1 MTPFRNSSAA
11 TPSRSSIVWW
21 IVLALAVVLYYFR
34 FRIGAAGPDGM
45 TAVYLMSADASVGAC
60 LMKGERLATCATA
73 FPYPPLFAL
82 LAVPFTFLPL
92 WAKNLAWYGVL
103 LGATYGC
110 FRICETLTT
119 RAFGVTRNELAWLRA
134 FSIVL
139 TLKFVL
145 SVFENHAYDV
155 VVFFFILV
163 GLYGLSENRTF
174 TAASGL
180 AAAVALKATPLL
192 MLLYAPWLRK
202 WKVFALAV
210 GLCALL
216 SLLPDL
222 LFTANYPGHGFLWT
236 WVVDVAVGGLLEKS
250 PEAYGP
256 LVWSVDFPN
265 LFLNQSLKSSVY
277 GIVHERLGADFATH
291 ARTILIAVYL
301 VYGLA
306 ALAVF
311 LLSAKVQ
318 GGLLWGASVILIS
331 MLLLSPVSSKSH
343 FVVLLLPHM
352 AIVAY
357 LIKHREAWRAVL
369 PLLCASFALNTL
381 TSRMFMGRELSNQM
395 MSLGCI
401 TLGTL
406 LLLATVAVIVLRSR
420 EAAQAAP
427 G

>member
-1 MTPFRNSSAA
+1 MMPFRDSSVA
-11 TPSRSSIVWW
+11 TPSRASIVWW
-21 IVLALAVVLYYFR
+21 IVLGLAVVLYYFR
-34 FRIGAAGPDGM
+34 FRIGAAGPEGI
-45 TAVYLMSADASVGAC
+45 TAMYLMSTDASAGAC
-60 LMKGERLATCATA
+60 LMRGERLATCAAA

-82 LAVPFTFLPL
+82 LAVPFTFLPM
-92 WAKNLAWYGVL
+92 WAKNLVWYGVL
-103 LGATYGC
+103 VGATYGC

-119 RAFGVTRNELAWLRA
+119 RAFGVTRNELAWLRG

-155 VVFFFILV
+155 VVFFFILI
-163 GLYGLSENRTF
+163 GLYGLWENKTF

-192 MLLYAPWLRK
+192 MLLYALWLRK
-202 WKVFALAV
+202 WKVFALAA
-210 GLCALL
+210 GLCVIL

-236 WVVDVAVGGLLEKS
+236 WVVDVAVGGLLGTS

-256 LVWSVDFPN
+256 LMSNVN
-265 LFLNQSLKSSVY
+265 FLNQSLKGFVF

-291 ARTILIAVYL
+291 ARMILYAVYV

-306 ALAVF
+306 VLAV
-311 LLSAKVQ
+311 LVLSAKVE
-318 GGLLWGASVILIS
+318 GALLWGASVILIS
-331 MLLLSPVSSKSH
+331 MVLLSPVSSKSH

-357 LIKHREAWRAVL
+357 LIKYREARRAVV

-381 TSRMFMGRELSNQM
+381 TSRMFMGREMSNQM
-395 MSLGCI
+395 LSAGCI

-406 LLLATVAVIVLRSR
+406 LLLAVVAVIALQSR
-420 EAAQAAP
+420 KVAKPNEVVT
-427 G
+427 

>member
-1 MTPFRNSSAA
+1 
-11 TPSRSSIVWW
+11 
-21 IVLALAVVLYYFR
+21 
-34 FRIGAAGPDGM
+34 
-45 TAVYLMSADASVGAC
+45 
-60 LMKGERLATCATA
+60 MKGERLATCATA

-82 LAVPFTFLPL
+82 LAVPFTFLPM

-103 LGATYGC
+103 VSATYGC
-110 FRICETLTT
+110 FRICETLTV
-119 RAFGVTRNELAWLRA
+119 RAFGVTRDELAWLRA
-134 FSIVL
+134 LSIVL

-163 GLYGLSENRTF
+163 GLYGLSASRTF

-192 MLLYAPWLRK
+192 MLLYALWLRK
-202 WKVFALAV
+202 WKVFALGA

-222 LFTANYPGHGFLWT
+222 LFTAHYPGHGFLWT
-236 WVVDVAVGGLLEKS
+236 WVVEVAVGGVLGTT
-250 PEAYGP
+250 PDTYFP
-256 LVWSVDFPN
+256 LMNEVN
-265 LFLNQSLKSSVY
+265 YLNQSLKSAVLAMLDGRAGPELAAHKRAIVY
-277 GIVHERLGADFATH
+277 F
-291 ARTILIAVYL
+291 VYL

-306 ALAVF
+306 ALAV
-311 LLSAKVQ
+311 LIRSAKAE
-318 GGLLWGASVILIS
+318 GALLWGASVILIS

-369 PLLCASFALNTL
+369 PLLCASFVLNTL
-381 TSRMFMGRELSNQM
+381 TSRMFMGRELTNQL

-406 LLLATVAVIVLRSR
+406 LLLATVAVIVFRSR
-420 EAAQAAP
+420 GVAKANET
-427 G
+427 